1 MPETGLPGRGNNRPV
16 CFRGAV
22 DGGEY
27 VIEDADGKNST
38 GVVDIAV
45 RVQVGSCVQYVPSF
59 GLLYKVTHL
68 IGKNLLLTCL

>member
-1 MPETGLPGRGNNRPV
+1 MPKSGLPGRGNNRPV

-22 DGGEY
+22 EGGEY

-45 RVQVGSCVQYVPSF
+45 RIQVGS
-59 GLLYKVTHL
+59 
-68 IGKNLLLTCL
+68 